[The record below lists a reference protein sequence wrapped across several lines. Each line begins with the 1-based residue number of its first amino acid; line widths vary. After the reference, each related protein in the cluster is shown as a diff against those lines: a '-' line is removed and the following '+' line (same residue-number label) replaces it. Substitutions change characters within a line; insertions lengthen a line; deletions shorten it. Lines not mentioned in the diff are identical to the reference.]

1 MSLRRPHLQC
11 SERRLNRPQQRG
23 ISLIG
28 LLFWAVLLSFVGV
41 VAAKTFPTVLE
52 YITIKR
58 VIHKIALDNPGT
70 VPAVRAEF
78 DKARQVEYGITSIS
92 SGDLVVT
99 KDNDKLVISFAYDK
113 QVELFGPVNLLIKYE
128 GNSN

>member
-1 MSLRRPHLQC
+1 MHLASQTQRPA
-11 SERRLNRPQQRG
+11 RKQRG

-28 LLFWAVLLSFVGV
+28 LLFWAIVLAFVGIT
-41 VAAKTFPTVLE
+41 AAKVFPTVLE
-52 YITIKR
+52 YFTIKR
-58 VIHKIALDNPGT
+58 IVHSIAQNNPAT

-78 DKARQVEYGITSIS
+78 DKAKQTQYSVESVTSQ
-92 SGDLVVT
+92 DLVVT

-113 QVELFGPVNLLIKYE
+113 QVELFGPVFILIKYE

>member
-1 MSLRRPHLQC
+1 MTLRRPHMQC
-11 SERRLNRPQQRG
+11 SERRLSKQRG
-23 ISLIG
+23 ISLFG

-41 VAAKTFPTVLE
+41 VLAKTFPTVLE

-58 VIHKIALDNPGT
+58 VIHKIAMDNPGT

-78 DKARQVEYGITSIS
+78 DKARQVEYGMTSIS

>member
-1 MSLRRPHLQC
+1 MHLASKLQHPARR
-11 SERRLNRPQQRG
+11 QRG

-28 LLFWAVLLSFVGV
+28 LLFWAIVLAFVGIT
-41 VAAKTFPTVLE
+41 AAKVFPTVLE
-52 YITIKR
+52 YFTIKR
-58 VIHKIALDNPGT
+58 IVHGIAQSNPAT

-78 DKARQVEYGITSIS
+78 DKAKQTQYSVESVTSQ
-92 SGDLVVT
+92 DLVVT

-113 QVELFGPVNLLIKYE
+113 QVELFGPVFILIKYE

>member
-1 MSLRRPHLQC
+1 MSLRRPQLQC
-11 SERRLNRPQQRG
+11 SSERRLNRQRG
-23 ISLIG
+23 VSLIG

>member
-1 MSLRRPHLQC
+1 MHPASKTRRVEHGA
-11 SERRLNRPQQRG
+11 RKQRG

-28 LLFWAVLLSFVGV
+28 LLFWAVVLAFVGV
-41 VAAKTFPTVLE
+41 TVAKVMPTVLE

-58 VIHKIALDNPGT
+58 VIHRIAQENPAT

-78 DKARQVEYGITSIS
+78 DKAKTIEYSINS
-92 SGDLVVT
+92 IGSQDLVVT
-99 KDNDKLVISFAYDK
+99 KDNNDKLVISFAYDK
-113 QVELFGPVNLLIKYE
+113 QVEMFSPVFLLIKYE

>member
-1 MSLRRPHLQC
+1 MPLRHPNSQC
-11 SERRLNRPQQRG
+11 SERRMSKQRG

-28 LLFWAVLLSFVGV
+28 LLFWAVLLAFVGV

-52 YITIKR
+52 YFTIKR
-58 VIHKIALDNPGT
+58 IVHKIALDNPGT

-78 DKARQVEYGITSIS
+78 DKAKTVEYGIDSVS

-99 KDNDKLVISFAYDK
+99 KDANDKLVISFAYDK